1 MDRAFLSLINQFG
14 IIPTLILLI
23 MVVWFLLREIK
34 KEVRTITDSNESIKR
49 DLTERIEELKTHS
62 DEHDKEIAESV
73 EHIRNRIGSIEREYV
88 TREDHYKDMGGWRE
102 ELREMR
108 RTLDRFMMKESA

>member
-1 MDRAFLSLINQFG
+1 MDRAVLSIINQFG
-14 IIPTLILLI
+14 IIPTLIILI
-23 MVVWFLLREIK
+23 MMVWFLLREIK
-34 KEVRTITDSNESIKR
+34 KEVRRLTESNEVTRR
-49 DLTERIEELKTHS
+49 DFLQKIEELKAHS
-62 DEHDKEIAESV
+62 DVHDREIAESV
-73 EHIRNRIGSIEREYV
+73 DGLEDRVTGIEREYL